1 MQGQGGCVVAS
12 WGNNHHG
19 RYDSQMLVPG
29 AFWWIGRSV
38 RWSLGSGDG
47 VRSFGGEVGAE
58 KRIVG
63 DMEMVKCQCSYF
75 RWIGITYSKTKPVL
89 RSSRWVNASQKE
101 RQGVRKDAI
110 SVMLIIIIPSS
121 RTYPVVVMAWRLQP
135 ALFAIR
141 PVAHRDRHLSLGWS
155 RPGAP
160 HLVRLERYRCCSR
173 LGRHF
178 QATQHA
184 THAVRIVHRLILADG
199 SR

>member
-19 RYDSQMLVPG
+19 RYDWKKLVPG
-29 AFWWIGRSV
+29 GFWWIGRSV
-38 RWSLGSGDG
+38 RWSLGSDDG
-47 VRSFGGEVGAE
+47 VRWFGGEVGAE
-58 KRIVG
+58 KRIAG
-63 DMEMVKCQCSYF
+63 DMEMGKCQHSYF
-75 RWIGITYSKTKPVL
+75 RWTEITYSKTKPVL

-101 RQGVRKDAI
+101 SQVVRKDAL

-121 RTYPVVVMAWRLQP
+121 RTYPVVVMARHLQP

-155 RPGAP
+155 RPRAP

-173 LGRHF
+173 LRRHF

-184 THAVRIVHRLILADG
+184 THAVRIIHRLILTDG